1 MPVIQ
6 LHGKCKQEDHGFMV
20 QAGPGI
26 NMRPY
31 SKESYAGRVVQV
43 IEYLPSNCNFKFQ
56 YHQKKRGGGVEGEEG
71 GRRKQKQWKRER
83 RERILIF

>member
-43 IEYLPSNCNFKFQ
+43 IEYLPSKCKALSSNPVL
-56 YHQKKRGGGVEGEEG
+56 QKK
-71 GRRKQKQWKRER
+71 K
-83 RERILIF
+83 IH